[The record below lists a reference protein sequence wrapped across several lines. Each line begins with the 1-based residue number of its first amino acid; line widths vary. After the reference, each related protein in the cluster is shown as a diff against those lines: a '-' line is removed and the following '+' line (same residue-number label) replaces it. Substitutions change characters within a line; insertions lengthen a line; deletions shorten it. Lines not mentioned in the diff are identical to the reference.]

1 MASVKSR
8 LQRREIE
15 RYILLLDSERVNR
28 IGTIDHVYS
37 IHDYNAVK
45 MMWSVDGKRWNMAN
59 ETR

>member
-15 RYILLLDSERVNR
+15 RYILLPDSERVNR

-37 IHDYNAVK
+37 IYDYNAVK
-45 MMWSVDGKRWNMAN
+45 MM
-59 ETR
+59 